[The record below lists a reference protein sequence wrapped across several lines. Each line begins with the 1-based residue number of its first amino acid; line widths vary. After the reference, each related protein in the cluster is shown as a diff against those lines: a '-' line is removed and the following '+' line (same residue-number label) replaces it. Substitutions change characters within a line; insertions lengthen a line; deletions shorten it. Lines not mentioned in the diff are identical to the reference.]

1 MNRRRFIQT
10 LVSAPLLSQFILGSQ
25 KTQSASEIHLV
36 SDNPHQILPVLLEE
50 LKKHGLSYGKKFA
63 FLNSYPNEKQMTQKL
78 QVRGWVFSPLHADSD
93 LSISFRSLKH
103 NIRPSFTMAK
113 EGEIWDIRSKKL
125 LSLWE
130 QINKEGPLSSCLT
143 IASFR
148 GSKHRYPGKSLSV
161 FSQGQKIAS
170 LPLDRNKTKLYKGR
184 AGEIAVSV
192 NNGKVWVNE
201 SSCRHKICCLT
212 PPISYAGER
221 IICAPNRLLVEID
234 RSSLV
239 DTSIG

>member
-1 MNRRRFIQT
+1 MNRRCFIQT
-10 LVSAPLLSQFILGSQ
+10 LVSAPLLSQFILGSK

-36 SDNPHQILPVLLEE
+36 SEDPHQILPALLEE
-50 LKKHGLSYGKKFA
+50 LKKQGMSYGKKFS
-63 FLNSYPNEKQMTQKL
+63 FLNSYPNEQQMMQELQKK
-78 QVRGWVFSPLHADSD
+78 GWIFSPLHTGSD

-103 NIRPSFTMAK
+103 KIRPSFTMAR
-113 EGEIWDIRSKKL
+113 EGEIWDIRSQRL
-125 LSLWE
+125 LSLWK

-148 GSKHRYPGKSLSV
+148 GSKHRYTGKSLSV
-161 FSQGQKIAS
+161 FSQGQKIDS
-170 LPLDRNKTKLYKGR
+170 LALDRNKTKLYKGKE
-184 AGEIAVSV
+184 GEIAVSV
-192 NNGKVWVNE
+192 NNGKAWINE

-221 IICAPNRLLVEID
+221 IICAPNRLLIEID
-234 RSSLV
+234 RSDLV

>member
-1 MNRRRFIQT
+1 MNRRHFIQA
-10 LVSAPLLSQFILGSQ
+10 LVSAPLLSRFLLGSK

-36 SDNPHQILPVLLEE
+36 SDNPHQILPLLLEE
-50 LKKHGLSYGKKFA
+50 MKKYGLNYEKKFA
-63 FLNSYPNEKQMTQKL
+63 FLNSYPNEKQMTQEL
-78 QVRGWVFSPLHADSD
+78 QRQGWIFSPLHTDSD

-103 NIRPSFTMAK
+103 KIRPSFTMAK
-113 EGEIWDIRSKKL
+113 EGGIWDIRSKRL
-125 LSLWE
+125 LSLWK

-143 IASFR
+143 IAYIR
-148 GSKHRYPGKSLSV
+148 GSKPRYAGKSFSV
-161 FSQGQKIAS
+161 FSQGQRIDS
-170 LPLDRNKTKLYKGR
+170 LALNVNRTKLYKGK
-184 AGEIAVSV
+184 AGEIVISV

-212 PPISYAGER
+212 PPIAYAGER

>member
-1 MNRRRFIQT
+1 MNRRRFIQA

-25 KTQSASEIHLV
+25 KTQNASEIHLI
-36 SDNPHQILPVLLEE
+36 SDDPHQALPVLLEE
-50 LKKHGLSYGKKFA
+50 LKRYGMNYRKKFA
-63 FLNSYPNEKQMTQKL
+63 FLNSSPHEKKMIQELQKK
-78 QVRGWVFSPLHADSD
+78 GWAFSPIHTDSD

-103 NIRPSFTMAK
+103 KIRPSFTLAR
-113 EGEIWDIRSKKL
+113 EGEVWDIRSNRL
-125 LSLWE
+125 LPLWK
-130 QINKEGPLSSCLT
+130 QLNSGGPLSSSLT
-143 IASFR
+143 IASLR
-148 GSKHRYPGKSLSV
+148 GSKHRYAGRSLSV
-161 FSQGQKIAS
+161 FSRGQKVAS
-170 LPLDRNKTKLYKGR
+170 LPLDRNKTKIYKGKE
-184 AGEIAVSV
+184 GEIAVSV

-234 RSSLV
+234 RTSLV